1 MTATVPAELIV
12 YEETLPGGNHWSI
25 ILKRG
30 YTLRLTDL
38 EGDANVSALF
48 YNEADKTER
57 YNMPDTLKAQHIA
70 YLTKGYVCYS
80 DMGRIL
86 VSVADDT
93 CGWHDTIAGTTDAAD
108 IVAKFGERPYQEHRN
123 EYARNGR
130 DSFLMQLGRYGLGK
144 RDLVPN
150 LNLFSRVNVDGQ
162 GNMSLAAGNS
172 KPGSYVDL
180 RAEMNVLCVLNSC
193 PHPLAP
199 SGEYPMK
206 PVRMTVWRSG
216 IGGGPND
223 PCRLSRPENERGFQ
237 NTFAYF
243 AQKPVLD

>member
-1 MTATVPAELIV
+1 
-12 YEETLPGGNHWSI
+12 
-25 ILKRG
+25 
-30 YTLRLTDL
+30 
-38 EGDANVSALF
+38 
-48 YNEADKTER
+48 
-57 YNMPDTLKAQHIA
+57 MPDTLKAQHIA